1 MKPVALRGLAGLPG
15 LSVLLVVAGCV
26 GSPAV
31 ERAYEDRTVEGRF
44 IGEDAYAHFL
54 AGAIAEQDGD
64 ARGALASYEQAARQ
78 DPSSSEIWTR
88 VGVVRC
94 GIDRAD
100 PTADRAFDEALSL
113 DPGSGRAYAARANCA
128 LARGDAS
135 LAHTLAARAADLDP
149 DADGANAL
157 LHGPSDAAGDGAARR
172 ALVALTLTA
181 RDRVVAWEALA
192 TWCRSHGDV
201 ALASRALEELVRIDP
216 SRRSPVARAAAELS
230 GAGHMVEARGVAA
243 AAIDSSTEPFDEASD
258 PLAARLAVDEALARS
273 DGERARRRAT
283 TARVPLEE
291 VAARAMLLGQA
302 ALARAIAL
310 EVAGADPGNLGAR
323 LVLAAGEGGD
333 VIGARRVI
341 DEHPGTEVSGATAVA
356 LAGVLVHAASPG
368 DARRVL
374 SGLAHRPVVA
384 GDRTVADRATALV
397 HVLY

>member
-1 MKPVALRGLAGLPG
+1 LAGL
-15 LSVLLVVAGCV
+15 LIVAGCV

-44 IGEDAYAHFL
+44 IGEDAYASFL
-54 AGAIAEQDGD
+54 AGAIAEQGGD
-64 ARGALASYEQAARQ
+64 ARGALASYEQAAKR
-78 DPSSSEIWTR
+78 DPASSEIWTR

-94 GIDRAD
+94 GIDRTDRA
-100 PTADRAFDEALSL
+100 ADRAFDEALSL
-113 DPGSGRAYAARANCA
+113 DPGSGRSYAAQARCA

-135 LAHTLAARAADLDP
+135 LARSLAARAAELDP

-157 LHGPSDAAGDGAARR
+157 LHGSSDTAGDDAARR

-181 RDRVVAWEALA
+181 RDRAVAWEALA
-192 TWCRSHGDV
+192 TWSRSHGDV
-201 ALASRALEELVRIDP
+201 ALGSHALEELVRIDP
-216 SRRSPVARAAAELS
+216 SRRSSVARAAADLS
-230 GAGHMVEARGVAA
+230 AAGHLAEARGVAA
-243 AAIDSSTEPFDEASD
+243 AAIDASTAPFDEASA
-258 PLAARLAVDEALARS
+258 PLAARLAVDEALARG
-273 DGERARRRAT
+273 DGERARGRAT

-291 VAARAMLLGQA
+291 VAARAILLGQP

-310 EVAGADPGNLGAR
+310 EVAGADPGDLGAR

-333 VIGARRVI
+333 VLGARRLI
-341 DEHPGTEVSGATAVA
+341 DAHPGTEVSGAA
-356 LAGVLVHAASPG
+356 LVVFAAVLVHAASPD

-384 GDRTVADRATALV
+384 GDRCVADRAAAVV